1 MWEGRRRSVL
11 AWLARSA
18 NPVRRACRK
27 EAVEVQKV
35 ELGKVEQVKGKGKTV
50 RAPGWAPVKVP
61 EQEAQ
66 V

>member
-1 MWEGRRRSVL
+1 
-11 AWLARSA
+11 
-18 NPVRRACRK
+18 
-27 EAVEVQKV
+27 VEVQKV